1 MSHKENE
8 LIQKHMGLVRRQA
21 LRMLA
26 RVPPSV
32 SLDDLMQA
40 GLIGLLSAIRL
51 YQEQADAQFETY
63 AVTRIRGALLDEL
76 RNEDWLSRRARSKA
90 RQIES
95 TMSDLRHTL
104 GREPNE
110 SELANALGL
119 SLSDYQQM
127 LHDVSGTQ
135 VVHLGDMFRHTDHAG
150 ADPLDVL
157 STDQVAPSYALRT
170 PQEHLTTQALRQC
183 LIEAIKSLP
192 EREQLLLS
200 LQFEHDLNQK
210 EIAAVMEVSEGRI
223 SQLRSQAI
231 SRIRSYLQTH
241 HWERIPQEVDIE
253 TLL

>member
-8 LIQKHMGLVRRQA
+8 LIQKHIGFVRR
-21 LRMLA
+21 RPMRILA
-26 RVPPSV
+26 RVPTSV

-135 VVHLGDMFRHTDHAG
+135 VVHLGDMFRRTRQSC
-150 ADPLDVL
+150 ADPLHVT
-157 STDQVAPSYALRT
+157 STD
-170 PQEHLTTQALRQC
+170 
-183 LIEAIKSLP
+183 
-192 EREQLLLS
+192 
-200 LQFEHDLNQK
+200 
-210 EIAAVMEVSEGRI
+210 
-223 SQLRSQAI
+223 
-231 SRIRSYLQTH
+231 
-241 HWERIPQEVDIE
+241 
-253 TLL
+253 